1 VFYGDRAIDRSPCGT
16 GTSARLAHLAARG
29 QLKVGDRFVHESIIG
44 SRFIGRVQ
52 QTVDLRGTQAI
63 IPLIEGSAF
72 VTGFN
77 TLWIDPSEPFPSGF
91 QVV

>member
-1 VFYGDRAIDRSPCGT
+1 
-16 GTSARLAHLAARG
+16 
-29 QLKVGDRFVHESIIG
+29 
-44 SRFIGRVQ
+44 
-52 QTVDLRGTQAI
+52 VDLRGTQAS